1 MKSLCHCKVQDGGN
15 PTSKAGDT
23 GQKTQT
29 LTESGFLATEKD
41 QGVAWRE
48 VSNERKDCVLGPEQC
63 QRSPN
68 AMKAVERRRRD
79 SSHQSNANVLCLF
92 PFVLDDAPGA

>member
-1 MKSLCHCKVQDGGN
+1 MN

-23 GQKTQT
+23 GQKTQR

-48 VSNERKDCVLGPEQC
+48 VSNERKDYVLGPEQC

-68 AMKAVERRRRD
+68 ATEAVECRRRD